1 MVVVICVLRSGLV
14 NSPFAPITNDQER
27 TEVISGLFFVF
38 VFLFFSFLFS
48 AKEKRLNLEGRAGNS
63 APPTSVDSELVRLLS
78 ALLISCERSSMCRS
92 AEL

>member
-38 VFLFFSFLFS
+38 VFLFFSFLFFFLL
-48 AKEKRLNLEGRAGNS
+48 RR
-63 APPTSVDSELVRLLS
+63 SVSIWKGELVTQPLPLQS
-78 ALLISCERSSMCRS
+78 TVSLCDFFLPC
-92 AEL
+92 